1 MTTGGEGGMV
11 TCNDDTLWKRMSFK
25 DHGKSFDDVHAT
37 AKKPGFRWI
46 HHGFGTNWRLTE
58 MQSAIGLVQLG
69 RMDVWAERRQA
80 NADILHQHL
89 KPHSDANGPVRLP
102 RYRCDTV
109 MARAV
114 YRAAATLITGFMPSF
129 GPTDLKVAGHATG
142 LSLNF
147 KIQACPACRDPVL
160 KSTGKVPLTDTR
172 ADRKARC
179 PWQNS
184 LVRRASPFWFIQ
196 PLMKR

>member
-1 MTTGGEGGMV
+1 
-11 TCNDDTLWKRMSFK
+11 
-25 DHGKSFDDVHAT
+25 
-37 AKKPGFRWI
+37 
-46 HHGFGTNWRLTE
+46 

-89 KPHSDANGPVRLP
+89 KQHSEQTDPSGCLVTDAT
-102 RYRCDTV
+102 TV

-142 LSLNF
+142 LSRNF
-147 KIQACPACRDPVL
+147 KMQACPACRDPVL
-160 KSTGKVPLTDTR
+160 KSTGKVPLTDTG
-172 ADRKARC
+172 ADQKARC

-184 LVRRASPFWFIQ
+184 LVGRASHFWFTQ